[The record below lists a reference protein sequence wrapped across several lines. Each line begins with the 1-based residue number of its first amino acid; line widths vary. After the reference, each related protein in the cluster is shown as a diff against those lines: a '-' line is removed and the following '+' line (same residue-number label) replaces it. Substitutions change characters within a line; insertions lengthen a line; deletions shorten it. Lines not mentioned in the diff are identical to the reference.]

1 MMLKKELAS
10 LRSLKVSDLE
20 SLLLTVQKELF
31 DLKMKQ
37 KTMQLNDT
45 SQFKKLRRKFA
56 FIKMLITQKS
66 LSEVEV

>member
-1 MMLKKELAS
+1 MLKNELSEIRELSIDELQAKEL
-10 LRSLKVSDLE
+10 DL
-20 SLLLTVQKELF
+20 QKFLF

-37 KTMQLNDT
+37 KTMQLNDL
-45 SQFKKLRRKFA
+45 SQFKKTRHKIA

>member
-1 MMLKKELAS
+1 MLKNELSEIRELSIDELQAKEL
-10 LRSLKVSDLE
+10 DL
-20 SLLLTVQKELF
+20 QKFLF

-37 KTMQLNDT
+37 KTMQLNDL
-45 SQFKKLRRKFA
+45 SQFKKTRHKIT

>member
-1 MMLKKELAS
+1 MLKNELSEIRELSIDELHAKEL
-10 LRSLKVSDLE
+10 DL
-20 SLLLTVQKELF
+20 QKFLF

-37 KTMQLNDT
+37 KTMQLNDL
-45 SQFKKLRRKFA
+45 SQFKKTRHKIA

>member
-1 MMLKKELAS
+1 MMLKNELSEIRELSIDELQAKEL
-10 LRSLKVSDLE
+10 DL
-20 SLLLTVQKELF
+20 QKFLF

-37 KTMQLNDT
+37 KTMQLNDL
-45 SQFKKLRRKFA
+45 SQFKKTRHKIA